1 MMHVCV
7 TGGAGYLASFLI
19 KTLLSRGYTVH
30 ATLRNLGDSTKV
42 GLLKGLPGAETNLKL
57 FEADIY
63 RPDEFVPALHG
74 CQVVL
79 HLATPLLHNQ
89 QSSKYKNTSE
99 AAVDGV
105 RSIVEAC
112 IRAGTV
118 KKLIY
123 TASVMAAAPLS
134 HEDATSFKDSM
145 DETCWTPSNF
155 PIPYPI
161 DLLVNYVHSKTAAE
175 KEVLSYNGRGI
186 QVVSLAC
193 GLVGG
198 RETLQSVIPESVGVI
213 VSQVARD
220 KNRYEMLRFL
230 EELLSKVPL
239 VHIQDVTAAHV
250 FCIENSDINGRF
262 LCANSYLKS
271 VEIASYYQHHSPLI
285 TIPQEFIEDSMR
297 ETKWGSRKLE
307 EAGFEYKYDY
317 KMTLNGSLECAKKF
331 CNLLN

>member
-1 MMHVCV
+1 MMMNVCV

-89 QSSKYKNTSE
+89 ESSKYKNTSE

-105 RSIVEAC
+105 KSIVDAC
-112 IRAGTV
+112 IRSGTV

-134 HEDATSFKDSM
+134 HEDVPSFKDSM

-155 PIPYPI
+155 PTPYPI
-161 DLLVNYVHSKTAAE
+161 DLNYVQSKTAAE

-198 RETLQSVIPESVGVI
+198 RETLQSVIPQSVGMI

-220 KNRYEMLRFL
+220 NNRYEMLRSL

-262 LCANSYLKS
+262 LCANYYLKS
-271 VEIASYYQHHSPLI
+271 VEIASYYQHHSPLV

-317 KMTLNGSLECAKKF
+317 KMILSGSLECAKKL